1 MMQRARLYIASRWLW
16 AAWLMLV
23 GGLNIHCGQP
33 PAEEDY
39 VARVGPST
47 LSESELT
54 ASLENL
60 PERLDSAEARKQFID
75 QWVTNELL
83 YQEALRSDLRSDP
96 DVQQRLL
103 ESERS
108 VLVDALISRLYEQ
121 EPPTI
126 MKGEIRSYFERYRER
141 LRLREPFVRVYYL
154 TTPSEADAAE
164 VHQHIQSASFQAV
177 ADSLWPDKARQ
188 YGDDVEG
195 AISLASNF
203 FPESRLF
210 TDQPVLRE
218 QVMRLQPGQTAPL
231 IEDDEVWHVLQVAER
246 VPAGTLPELPW
257 IESDIHR
264 RLALDARKQMYERQ
278 VQRLRTEALSRNA
291 LDVR

>member
-1 MMQRARLYIASRWLW
+1 MQRTRLHIASRWLW

-23 GGLNIHCGQP
+23 GGLHIHCGQP
-33 PAEEDY
+33 PAEENY

-47 LSESELT
+47 LGEAELA

-60 PERLDSAEARKQFID
+60 PDRLDSAEARQQFIE
-75 QWVTNELL
+75 QWITTELL

-96 DVQQRLL
+96 NVQQRLL

-108 VLVDALISRLYEQ
+108 VLVDAWISRLYEQ
-121 EPPTI
+121 EPPVI
-126 MKGEIRSYFERYRER
+126 MTGEIRSYFERYRER

-154 TTPSEADAAE
+154 TTTSEADASEAY
-164 VHQHIQSASFQAV
+164 QLIQSASFQAV
-177 ADSLWPDKARQ
+177 ADSLWPEVARQ
-188 YGDDVEG
+188 YGDDIEG

-210 TDQPVLRE
+210 TDRPMLRE
-218 QVMRLQPGQTAPL
+218 QVMRLQPSQTAPL
-231 IEDDEVWHVLQVAER
+231 IEDEGIWHVLQVAAR
-246 VPAGTLPELPW
+246 VPAGTLPELAW
-257 IESDIHR
+257 IETEIHR

-278 VQRLRTEALSRNA
+278 VQRLRTEALSRNT
-291 LDVR
+291 LEVR

>member
-1 MMQRARLYIASRWLW
+1 MQRTRLHIPSRWLW

-23 GGLNIHCGQP
+23 GGLHLHCGQP
-33 PAEEDY
+33 PADENY

-47 LSESELT
+47 LGEAELK

-60 PERLDSAEARKQFID
+60 PDRLDSAEARKQFIE
-75 QWVTNELL
+75 QWVTTELL
-83 YQEALRSDLRSDP
+83 YQEALRTDLRSDP

-126 MKGEIRSYFERYRER
+126 LKTEIRNYFERYRER
-141 LRLREPFVRVYYL
+141 LRLREPFVRVRYL
-154 TTPSEADAAE
+154 TTSSESDADE
-164 VHQHIQSASFQAV
+164 VHNLIQSASFEAV
-177 ADSLWPDKARQ
+177 ADSLWPEVARQ

-231 IEDDEVWHVLQVAER
+231 LEDEGLWHVLQVAGR

-278 VQRLRTEALSRNA
+278 VQRLRTEALSRNT

>member
-1 MMQRARLYIASRWLW
+1 
-16 AAWLMLV
+16 MLV

-33 PAEEDY
+33 PAEGNY

-47 LSESELT
+47 LGEAELA

-60 PERLDSAEARKQFID
+60 PDRLDSAEARQQFIE
-75 QWVTNELL
+75 QWITTELL

-96 DVQQRLL
+96 NVQQRLL

-108 VLVDALISRLYEQ
+108 VLVDAWMSRLYEQ
-121 EPPTI
+121 EPPVI
-126 MKGEIRSYFERYRER
+126 LMGEIRSYFERYRER
-141 LRLREPFVRVYYL
+141 LRLREPFIRVYYL
-154 TTPSEADAAE
+154 TTTSEADADEAYQ
-164 VHQHIQSASFQAV
+164 VIQSASFQAV
-177 ADSLWPDKARQ
+177 ADSLWPEVARQ
-188 YGDDVEG
+188 YGDDIEG

-210 TDQPVLRE
+210 TDRPVLRE

-231 IEDDEVWHVLQVAER
+231 IEDDGIWHVLQVAAR
-246 VPAGTLPELPW
+246 VPAGTLPELAW
-257 IESDIHR
+257 IESEIHR

-278 VQRLRTEALSRNA
+278 VQRLRTEALSRNT
-291 LDVR
+291 LEVR